1 MKSKNSQRIALST
14 YFFLSGIC
22 FSSWASRIP
31 TIKDLFNLNDAQLGT
46 ILLVMPV
53 SALLGTVLSG
63 WLVSKFDSRDPLLVS
78 FLLFSGALVGI
89 SHVKSTFLL
98 ILLLGLF
105 SICLRILNIAMNAQS
120 IILQKS
126 FAKKIVGSFHAIWS
140 LGGVFG
146 VLFSTAM
153 LKSGVS
159 MEIHLSIIAALA
171 LIGSIVAY
179 KYSLT
184 DDRAPTGNK
193 LILGKPDPFVLI
205 LGLLI
210 FCSAVCEGGM
220 YDWSGIYFKEVVQE
234 DIFTFGYLLFMICMT
249 VARFFMDVLLDRL
262 GMPVMYII
270 SGLLISSGILLAIV
284 FPEFWTALIG
294 FCLVGIGVSPV
305 FPMTYM
311 LAGKSKK
318 YSPGMA
324 ISIIGTYAIVG
335 MFIAPPLI
343 GYLSHAFGLK
353 YAFLIFL
360 FCGFMFIP
368 ISQLF
373 FKNQKGKL

>member
-1 MKSKNSQRIALST
+1 MKLKNSQRIALST

-31 TIKDLFNLNDAQLGT
+31 TIKDIFNLNDAQLGT

-89 SHVKSTFLL
+89 SFVKSTVLL

-153 LKSGVS
+153 VKSGVS
-159 MEIHLSIIAALA
+159 MEIHLSIIATLT
-171 LIGSIVAY
+171 LLGSVVAY

-184 DDRAPTGNK
+184 DDRSPTGNK
-193 LILGKPDPFVLI
+193 LILGKPDPFVLF

-234 DIFTFGYLLFMICMT
+234 DIFTYGYLLFMICMT
-249 VARFFMDVLLDRL
+249 TARFFMDVLLDRL

-270 SGLLISSGILLAIV
+270 SGALISSGILLAIV

-305 FPMTYM
+305 FPMTYI

-360 FCGFMFIP
+360 FCGLMFIP

-373 FKNQKGKL
+373 FKNQKDQL

>member
-1 MKSKNSQRIALST
+1 MKLKNSQRIALST

-31 TIKDLFNLNDAQLGT
+31 TIKDIFNLNDAQLGT

-89 SHVKSTFLL
+89 SFVKSTVLL

-153 LKSGVS
+153 VKSGVS
-159 MEIHLSIIAALA
+159 MEIHLSIIATLT
-171 LIGSIVAY
+171 LLGSVVAY

-184 DDRAPTGNK
+184 DDRSPTGNK
-193 LILGKPDPFVLI
+193 LILGKPDPFVLF

-234 DIFTFGYLLFMICMT
+234 DIFTYGYLLFMICMT
-249 VARFFMDVLLDRL
+249 TARFFMDVLLDRL

-270 SGLLISSGILLAIV
+270 SGALISSGILLAIV

-305 FPMTYM
+305 FPMTYI

-324 ISIIGTYAIVG
+324 ISIIGTLLWFDVYPDFAIV
-335 MFIAPPLI
+335 FQKSKRSTLI
-343 GYLSHAFGLK
+343 KESIKIHLTCSF
-353 YAFLIFL
+353 
-360 FCGFMFIP
+360 
-368 ISQLF
+368 Q
-373 FKNQKGKL
+373 

>member
-270 SGLLISSGILLAIV
+270 SGLFISSGILLAIV

>member
-184 DDRAPTGNK
+184 EDRAPTGNK

-270 SGLLISSGILLAIV
+270 SGLFISSGILLAIV